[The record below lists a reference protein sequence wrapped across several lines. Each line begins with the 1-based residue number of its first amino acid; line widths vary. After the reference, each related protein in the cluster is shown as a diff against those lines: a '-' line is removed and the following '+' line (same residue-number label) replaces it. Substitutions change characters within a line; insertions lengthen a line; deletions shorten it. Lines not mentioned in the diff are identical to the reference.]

1 MQSYVRVDALLS
13 SAEGVAVYFCIV
25 ASFHL
30 ACIAITV
37 IEILSILPEWL

>member
-1 MQSYVRVDALLS
+1 MSIYLVQKVQLHI
-13 SAEGVAVYFCIV
+13 AVYFCIV